1 MGCYGGFDTSSA
13 NVKASVHRA
22 MSRILP
28 GNLNTLPLSRTAD
41 ITISLVMVKQNQ
53 QLIIC

>member
-13 NVKASVHRA
+13 NVTASVHRP
-22 MSRILP
+22 MSRIEP

-41 ITISLVMVKQNQ
+41 IAISLVMVEQNQ